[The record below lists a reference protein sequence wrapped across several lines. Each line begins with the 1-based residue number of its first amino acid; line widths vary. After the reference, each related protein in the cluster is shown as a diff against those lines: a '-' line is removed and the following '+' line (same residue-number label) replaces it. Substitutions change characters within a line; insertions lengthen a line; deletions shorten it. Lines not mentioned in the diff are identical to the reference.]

1 METIKT
7 LRIIFKEAA
16 SDRVLAETIN
26 GKTLTVICNENQ
38 QEELSSLRTYLQPG
52 NIFNLL
58 NVKEIEPDIFE
69 AELFILEPDYLM
81 DISSLSEC
89 FRPYGSHPLNYILT
103 RVHPVENTQHILL
116 GNTANFFI
124 DELVNEKESQSAD
137 YQETLKKLFK
147 SSPFEFS
154 ACEDL
159 KKPGGEQDF
168 FISCKKHFENIRE
181 SVLNLFPK
189 ANIDRDKAVLEPSF
203 ICNSLGIQGRLDLML
218 NDFSAFV
225 ELKSGKA
232 IEDYYTGGQFI
243 RSATNH
249 YTQMILYLAVLE
261 FNLDLDADIIRS
273 YLLYSKYPVLSK
285 EKHSREQ
292 LKEALRLRNAIV
304 ALESG
309 ISRQND
315 TGYTESILNDIRAEV
330 LNTKQLKGTFFE
342 HYLRPAI
349 DRFRT
354 SLDSLDNCE
363 QTYFMRLYTFINK
376 ELWLSKA
383 GEREYEGITRAANLW
398 NAGFEDK
405 LGAGEILYNL
415 KITENLADSEEHT
428 VVLTIPE
435 YEDLYLPNF
444 RPGDAIVLYERNTKA
459 DNVNNKQVFKG
470 AIEMLRENKII
481 IRLRFRQRNTR
492 VWHNESLYALEHD
505 YMDSTYTGMFR
516 ALSSFLNANQERR
529 DLLLC
534 RRIPQTDL
542 YVDMEPEYKNDV
554 ERAVKKAVNTKD
566 CFLLVG
572 PPGTGKTSLA
582 LKQMVEACLQENKT
596 NILLLSYTNRAVDEI
611 CKALVSISEHLPFMR
626 IGNELNC
633 SPEYRKYL
641 LDNLLDKCNRRSE
654 VQQVIEK
661 CRIFVGTVAS
671 VWNKPDIFKLKS
683 FDIAIV
689 DEATQLLEPHLLGI
703 LCAKAPTG
711 ENAVKRFVLI
721 GDHKQLP
728 AVILQTAEDSKV
740 KEPVLTEAGITNLGN
755 SLFERL
761 YRKYTDSCLETAYD
775 TLFTQGRMHPEIA
788 AFPSLHF
795 YNNQLQPAGLPH
807 QEETWDKKNM
817 AFYAVRKQSGDRSDK
832 INREEANIVVNICK
846 QLLDQA
852 GKEGKNFIPESI
864 GIITPYRNQIALIR
878 KLLQETGIQS
888 FSAIIVDTI
897 ERFQGS
903 QRDTIIYSFCVNTPW
918 QLDALP
924 CLTEEK
930 GTIID
935 RKLNVVLTRARKQL
949 YITGNDLLLSRN
961 KIFRELI
968 RHIGKNQS
976 E

>member
-1 METIKT
+1 MDTIKT

-16 SDRVLAETIN
+16 NDRFRAETID
-26 GKTLTVICNENQ
+26 GKTLTVICNKDQ
-38 QEELSSLRTYLQPG
+38 QEELSSLRIYLQPG
-52 NIFNLL
+52 TIFNLL
-58 NVKEIEPDIFE
+58 NAKEIEPGIFE
-69 AELFILEPDYLM
+69 TGLFILEPDYLI
-81 DISSLSEC
+81 DISSLAEC
-89 FRPYGSHPLNYILT
+89 FRPYGHHPLNYILA

-124 DELVNEKESQSAD
+124 DELVNEKRPQSTD

-159 KKPGGEQDF
+159 KKPGGEQVF
-168 FISCKKHFENIRE
+168 FMSCKKHFEHIRE

-203 ICNSLGIQGRLDLML
+203 ICNTLGIQGRLDLVL

-232 IEDYYTGGQFI
+232 VEDYRTGGPFI
-243 RSATNH
+243 HSAANH

-261 FNLDLDADIIRS
+261 FNLDLDADTIRS

-285 EKHSREQ
+285 EKHSRKQ

-304 ALESG
+304 AIESG
-309 ISRQND
+309 INRQND
-315 TGYTESILNDIRAEV
+315 PEYTESILNNIRAEV
-330 LNTKQLKGTFFE
+330 LNTEQLKGNFFE
-342 HYLRPAI
+342 HYLRPSI
-349 DRFRT
+349 DRFGT
-354 SLDSLDNCE
+354 SLDSLDNSE
-363 QTYFMRLYTFINK
+363 RAYFMRLYTFINK
-376 ELWLSKA
+376 ELWLSKT
-383 GEREYEGITRAANLW
+383 GEREYEGISRAANLW
-398 NAGFEDK
+398 NACFEDK
-405 LGAGEILYNL
+405 LAAGEILYNL
-415 KITENLADSEEHT
+415 KITDNRADSEEHT
-428 VVLTIPE
+428 VILEIPE
-435 YEDLYLPNF
+435 YDDLYLPNF
-444 RPGDAIVLYERNTKA
+444 RPGDAVVLYERNTKA

-470 AIEMLRENKII
+470 AIEALNENKTI

-516 ALSSFLNANQERR
+516 ALSAFLDANRERR

-534 RRIPQTDL
+534 RR
-542 YVDMEPEYKNDV
+542 MPETNQSINQDPECKNDV

-582 LKQMVEACLQENKT
+582 LKQIVEASLQENKT

-611 CKALVSISEHLPFMR
+611 CKALVSISDHLPFMR

-661 CRIFVGTVAS
+661 CRICVGTVAS

-683 FDIAIV
+683 FNIAVV

-703 LCAKAPTG
+703 LCAKTSTG

-728 AVILQTAEDSKV
+728 AVVLQTTEDSQV
-740 KEPVLTEAGITNLGN
+740 KEPVLTETGITNLGN

-761 YRKYTDSCLETAYD
+761 YRKYRDSGLKTAYD

-795 YNNQLQPAGLPH
+795 YNNQLLPAGLPH
-807 QEETWDKKNM
+807 QKEIWNEKNM
-817 AFYAVRKQSGDRSDK
+817 AFYAVRKQSDDHSDK
-832 INREEANIVVNICK
+832 TNREEATVVVNICK

-852 GKEGKNFIPESI
+852 GREGNIFMPESI

-888 FSAIIVDTI
+888 FSTIIVDTI

-903 QRDTIIYSFCVNTPW
+903 QRDTIIYSFCVNAPW
-918 QLDALP
+918 QLDTLP

-935 RKLNVVLTRARKQL
+935 RKLNVVLTRARKRL
-949 YITGNDLLLSRN
+949 FLTGNELLLSQN

-968 RHIGKNQS
+968 RHIAK
-976 E
+976 